1 MLPLAR
7 IRENVRAAL
16 GVRFKVTVGTDGD
29 VADLGADFFDNMI
42 YQALLCHCTNPLSTP
57 PIRLPC
63 PPANISAKIFIL
75 VFLCEAEY
83 GVWFKMLCL
92 LDNFQG
98 FRPSRTY
105 FMI

>member
-16 GVRFKVTVGTDGD
+16 GVRFKVAVGTDGD
-29 VADLGADFFDNMI
+29 MADLRADFSI
-42 YQALLCHCTNPLSTP
+42 TWSIKALLCHCTNPLSTP

-75 VFLCEAEY
+75 VVLCEAEY
-83 GVWFKMLCL
+83 GVWFKMLRL
-92 LDNFQG
+92 LDKFQG
-98 FRPSRTY
+98 FRPSETL
-105 FMI
+105 FL